1 MLQGTDSIPTEI
13 AVSLSEKKIGF
24 RLDNADLVLVPLRK
38 YSFWYLLVANFRD
51 KRFEVICP
59 FKNIDIIQSDAF
71 NVICK
76 FRKVFKAVHSKSSRL
91 DIYDMPTVFGS
102 VSNQINQLSFL
113 IPSHPTSLVY
123 FSVLYIIR
131 IFFISND
138 SGVFVLKL
146 LLSYDGK
153 THFHFKE
160 EHAKALRESITYY
173 LCTHEENEL
182 ILPEIKYIAQQHRI
196 EVDNY
201 KCRTKRISKK

>member
-1 MLQGTDSIPTEI
+1 MGDRDFACCFLCIKSILLHLVMLQDTDSIPTEI

-102 VSNQINQLSFL
+102 VSNQIN
-113 IPSHPTSLVY
+113 H
-123 FSVLYIIR
+123 
-131 IFFISND
+131 ND

-160 EHAKALRESITYY
+160 EHAKVLRESITYY

-182 ILPEIKYIAQQHRI
+182 ILPKIKYIAQQHRI

>member
-1 MLQGTDSIPTEI
+1 MGDRDFACCFLCIKSILLHLVMLQDTDSIPTEI

-38 YSFWYLLVANFRD
+38 YSFW
-51 KRFEVICP
+51 
-59 FKNIDIIQSDAF
+59 
-71 NVICK
+71 
-76 FRKVFKAVHSKSSRL
+76 KVFKAVHSKSSRL

-160 EHAKALRESITYY
+160 EHAKVLRESITYY

-182 ILPEIKYIAQQHRI
+182 ILPKIKYIAQQHRI

>member
-1 MLQGTDSIPTEI
+1 MGDRDFACCFLCIKSILLHLVMLQDTDSIPTEI

-38 YSFWYLLVANFRD
+38 YSFW
-51 KRFEVICP
+51 
-59 FKNIDIIQSDAF
+59 
-71 NVICK
+71 
-76 FRKVFKAVHSKSSRL
+76 KVFKAVHSKSSRL

-102 VSNQINQLSFL
+102 VSNQIN
-113 IPSHPTSLVY
+113 H
-123 FSVLYIIR
+123 
-131 IFFISND
+131 ND

-160 EHAKALRESITYY
+160 EHAKVLRESITYY

-182 ILPEIKYIAQQHRI
+182 ILPKIKYIAQQHRI

>member
-1 MLQGTDSIPTEI
+1 M
-13 AVSLSEKKIGF
+13 
-24 RLDNADLVLVPLRK
+24 LVPLRK

-123 FSVLYIIR
+123 FSVLYITR
-131 IFFISND
+131 IFFYQQWQRCLC
-138 SGVFVLKL
+138 F
-146 LLSYDGK
+146 K
-153 THFHFKE
+153 TSFI
-160 EHAKALRESITYY
+160 LRWQNTFP
-173 LCTHEENEL
+173 L
-182 ILPEIKYIAQQHRI
+182 QRG
-196 EVDNY
+196 
-201 KCRTKRISKK
+201 

>member
-1 MLQGTDSIPTEI
+1 M
-13 AVSLSEKKIGF
+13 
-24 RLDNADLVLVPLRK
+24 PLRK

-123 FSVLYIIR
+123 FSVLYITR

-146 LLSYDGK
+146 LLSYNGK

-160 EHAKALRESITYY
+160 VSFSFLTAVTLYDKCCSNHCILARKKQEHAKALCESITYY

-182 ILPEIKYIAQQHRI
+182 ILPEIKYIAQQHVSVI
-196 EVDNY
+196 FFKIV
-201 KCRTKRISKK
+201 

>member
-1 MLQGTDSIPTEI
+1 
-13 AVSLSEKKIGF
+13 
-24 RLDNADLVLVPLRK
+24 
-38 YSFWYLLVANFRD
+38 
-51 KRFEVICP
+51 
-59 FKNIDIIQSDAF
+59 
-71 NVICK
+71 
-76 FRKVFKAVHSKSSRL
+76 
-91 DIYDMPTVFGS
+91 MPTVFGS

-123 FSVLYIIR
+123 FSVLYITR

-160 EHAKALRESITYY
+160 VSFSFLTAVTLYDKCSNHCILARKKQEHAKALRESITYY

-182 ILPEIKYIAQQHRI
+182 ILPEIKYIAQQHVSVI
-196 EVDNY
+196 FLKIV
-201 KCRTKRISKK
+201 

>member
-1 MLQGTDSIPTEI
+1 
-13 AVSLSEKKIGF
+13 
-24 RLDNADLVLVPLRK
+24 VLVPLRK
-38 YSFWYLLVANFRD
+38 YSFWYLLIANFRD

-123 FSVLYIIR
+123 FSVLYITR

-160 EHAKALRESITYY
+160 VSFSFLTAVTLYDKCCSNH
-173 LCTHEENEL
+173 C
-182 ILPEIKYIAQQHRI
+182 ILARKNRSMQRHY
-196 EVDNY
+196 VNL
-201 KCRTKRISKK
+201 